1 VTEATITLLD
11 VPPTTDRARIVGDS
25 EDCQAGIRAFK
36 EKRAPRFNGK

>member
-1 VTEATITLLD
+1 VTVATITLLD
-11 VPPTTDRARIVGDS
+11 IPPTTDGVRIVDDS